1 MKPNLKIRMVC
12 NDPDLMPVYAT
23 PGAAGMD
30 LCCAQ
35 DAYIFPD
42 QVTVIPTGI
51 SLEIPEGYEAQV
63 RPRSGLAA
71 REAVTVLNSPGTI
84 DSDYRGEIKVIVF
97 KHGPK
102 SLILKKGERIA
113 QLVFAPVAK
122 AELIRVKSLDE
133 TERGQQGL
141 GSTGTRRLTKTVA
154 DH

>member
-113 QLVFAPVAK
+113 QLVFAKHERV
-122 AELIRVKSLDE
+122 ELQPSLELTE
-133 TERGQQGL
+133 TKRGRRGL
-141 GSTGTRRLTKTVA
+141 GSTGT
-154 DH
+154 

>member
-1 MKPNLKIRMVC
+1 MKPNLKVRMVC
-12 NDPDLMPVYAT
+12 NDPDLMPIYAT

-51 SLEIPEGYEAQV
+51 SLEIPDGYEAQV

-84 DSDYRGEIKVIVF
+84 DSDYRGEVKVIVF

-113 QLVFAPVAK
+113 QIVFAPVAK
-122 AELIRVKSLDE
+122 AELIVVKSLDE
-133 TERGQQGL
+133 TERGDNGF
-141 GSTGTRRLTKTVA
+141 GSTGTRRLPRRTTT
-154 DH
+154 